1 MLISVV
7 TYAQKKEIA
16 EVKTY
21 MKTGKDLDKAETLMR
36 KVIKMPEQKSPI
48 DNYALLADVMRKR
61 YEGMNELLYLKQ
73 LKDTAEM
80 FNVLDRLF
88 AVYESLDS
96 LDAMPDQKGN
106 VRLKYRRK
114 NAEYLNI
121 FRTNLYKAGM
131 YYMRHKDVKQTYHF
145 MDTYL
150 DCHIQP
156 LFTDM
161 QYATKDT
168 LAPEAA
174 YWAVLAAHRDKNFE
188 GVKKY
193 ADKALTYSKRTSMT
207 LSMLY
212 ESYLLNNDTLKAISY
227 LRKGFNEHPEH
238 HFFFPRLVDYYASV
252 NHLDT
257 VCEIVNRACEL
268 EPGNMFY
275 RLARNTIQ
283 LNMGEYDE
291 CIALGDS
298 LIHNNDKMSE
308 AYMNVG
314 SAYFNK
320 AIQRNNQSTGISK
333 NDIRTKRAEV
343 NALYEKAMPYIE
355 EYRHQRPR
363 RKERWAPMLYTIY
376 LNLNMGEKFDEIDN
390 LIKSSKD

>member
-1 MLISVV
+1 
-7 TYAQKKEIA
+7 
-16 EVKTY
+16 
-21 MKTGKDLDKAETLMR
+21 
-36 KVIKMPEQKSPI
+36 
-48 DNYALLADVMRKR
+48 
-61 YEGMNELLYLKQ
+61 
-73 LKDTAEM
+73 M
-80 FNVLDRLF
+80 FDVLDRMF
-88 AVYESLDS
+88 DVYESLDS
-96 LDAMPDQKGN
+96 LDAMPDNKGN

-121 FRTNLYKAGM
+121 FRTNLFKAGM
-131 YYMRHKDVKQTYHF
+131 FHMRHRDVKQTYRF

-161 QYATKDT
+161 QYAKKDT
-168 LAPEAA
+168 LASEAA
-174 YWAVLAAHRDKNFE
+174 YWAVFAAHRDKNFE

-193 ADKALTYSKRTSMT
+193 GEKALIYEPRVNMT
-207 LSMLY
+207 LAMLY
-212 ESYLLNNDTLKAISY
+212 DSYLQNNDTVKAISY

-238 HFFFPRLVDYYASV
+238 HFYFPRLVDYYASV

-298 LIHNNDKMSE
+298 LIHNNDKMAE

-320 AIQRNNQSTGISK
+320 AIQRNNKPTGISK
-333 NDIRTKRAEV
+333 NDIKTKRSEV

-355 EYRHQRPR
+355 EYRRQRPR
-363 RKERWAPMLYTIY
+363 SKDRWAPMLYTIY
-376 LNLNMGEKFDEIDN
+376 LNLNMGDKFDEIDN
-390 LIKSSKD
+390 LLKRTKD